1 MAEAMESPFRP
12 WDTATPAG
20 TRAPTGNAVPLRW
33 TPGPDELR
41 LPSEGDEPT
50 PKTSRQSLAI
60 AECAESL
67 RLHWLG
73 RQDVFVG
80 SDQFLYWDRSY
91 DPETDS
97 ANPPPSPHVYVVFGV
112 ANRLR
117 ESYVAWEEGKPPD
130 FVLEMVPPWSRRQ
143 DERELPPLYAKIGV
157 PEFFIH
163 DPDGKLEPALAGF
176 ELQGGAYQPLPTE
189 PLARGVEGIRSKRLG
204 LCLYIRPNADRLME
218 SSLGW
223 YDPAAGEFPPT
234 RYELEASARAAEAAA
249 TEAEAAAREAEAAA
263 RESEAAARES
273 EAAARESEAVAKLAE
288 SEARVAES
296 EARVAE
302 LKAQL
307 KEMRRERG

>member
-1 MAEAMESPFRP
+1 MAEVMRSPLCLLGRV
-12 WDTATPAG
+12 A
-20 TRAPTGNAVPLRW
+20 NAAPLRW

-80 SDQFLYWDRSY
+80 SDQFLYWDRGY

-97 ANPPPSPHVYVVFGV
+97 ANPPPSPHVYVTFGV

-130 FVLEMVPPWSRRQ
+130 LVLQVVPPWSRRQ

-163 DPDGKLEPALAGF
+163 DPDGKLEPPLAGF

-189 PLARGVEGIRSKRLG
+189 PLARGVVGIRSKKLG
-204 LCLYIRPNADRLME
+204 LCLYIRPPNPDRIME

-223 YDPAAGEFPPT
+223 YDPATGEFLPT
-234 RYELEASARAAEAAA
+234 RYELAASARAA
-249 TEAEAAAREAEAAA
+249 TAREAEAAA
-263 RESEAAARES
+263 RLVKATAREL
-273 EAAARESEAVAKLAE
+273 EAVARETEAGAPRRPLQGWQSPKLG
-288 SEARVAES
+288 
-296 EARVAE
+296 
-302 LKAQL
+302 
-307 KEMRRERG
+307 RRSPKQGWRN

>member
-1 MAEAMESPFRP
+1 MAEVMRNPLSPLGRV
-12 WDTATPAG
+12 A
-20 TRAPTGNAVPLRW
+20 NAAPLRW

-50 PKTSRQSLAI
+50 PKTSRQPLAI

-80 SDQFLYWDRSY
+80 SDQFLYWDRGY
-91 DPETDS
+91 NPETDS
-97 ANPPPSPHVYVVFGV
+97 ANPPPSPHVYVAFGV

-130 FVLEMVPPWSRRQ
+130 LVLQVVPPWSRRQ
-143 DERELPPLYAKIGV
+143 DERGLPPLYAKIGV

-163 DPDGKLEPALAGF
+163 DPDGKLEPPLAGF
-176 ELQGGAYQPLPTE
+176 ALQGGAYQPLPTE
-189 PLARGVEGIRSKRLG
+189 PLAQGVEGIRSRRLG

-223 YDPAAGEFPPT
+223 YDPAAGEFLPT
-234 RYELEASARAAEAAA
+234 RYELEASARAAEAVAREAEAVAREAEA
-249 TEAEAAAREAEAAA
+249 TAREAEAAAREAEATAKAA
-263 RESEAAARES
+263 K
-273 EAAARESEAVAKLAE
+273 AVERLAE
-288 SEARVAES
+288 SEARAAES
-296 EARVAE
+296 EARLAE
-302 LKAQL
+302 LKAQIE
-307 KEMRRERG
+307 KMHRERE

>member
-1 MAEAMESPFRP
+1 MA
-12 WDTATPAG
+12 
-20 TRAPTGNAVPLRW
+20 NAAPLRW

-80 SDQFLYWDRSY
+80 SDQFLYWDRSCN
-91 DPETDS
+91 PEKDS

-130 FVLEMVPPWSRRQ
+130 LVLQVVPPWGRRQ
-143 DERELPPLYAKIGV
+143 DERDLPPLYAKIGV

-163 DPDGKLEPALAGF
+163 DPDGKLEPPLAGF
-176 ELQGGAYQPLPTE
+176 ELRGGAYQPLPTE
-189 PLARGVEGIRSKRLG
+189 PLARGVVGIRSKMLG

-223 YDPAAGEFPPT
+223 YDPAADEFLPT
-234 RYELEASARAAEAAA
+234 RHELAASARAAEAAA
-249 TEAEAAAREAEAAA
+249 REALAREVEATA
-263 RESEAAARES
+263 RESEAAARKS
-273 EAAARESEAVAKLAE
+273 EALARDAEAATREAEVAAKAAKAAARLAE
-288 SEARVAES
+288 SKARAAAS
-296 EARVAE
+296 EARLAE

-307 KEMRRERG
+307 EAVRRQHGER

>member
-1 MAEAMESPFRP
+1 MAEVMRNPLSPLGRV
-12 WDTATPAG
+12 A
-20 TRAPTGNAVPLRW
+20 NAVPLRW

-97 ANPPPSPHVYVVFGV
+97 ANPPPSPHVYVAFGV

-130 FVLEMVPPWSRRQ
+130 LVLQVVPPWSRRQ

-163 DPDGKLEPALAGF
+163 DPDGKLEPPLAGF
-176 ELQGGAYQPLPTE
+176 ALQGGAYQPLPTE
-189 PLARGVEGIRSKRLG
+189 PLARGVEGIRSNMLG
-204 LCLYIRPNADRLME
+204 LCLYIRPPNPDRLME

-223 YDPAAGEFPPT
+223 YDPAAGEFLPT
-234 RYELEASARAAEAAA
+234 RYELAASARAA
-249 TEAEAAAREAEAAA
+249 
-263 RESEAAARES
+263 
-273 EAAARESEAVAKLAE
+273 EAAARESEAVAREAEATAKAAKAVERLAE
-288 SEARVAES
+288 SEARAAES
-296 EARVAE
+296 EARLAE
-302 LKAQL
+302 LKAQIE
-307 KEMRRERG
+307 KMHRERE